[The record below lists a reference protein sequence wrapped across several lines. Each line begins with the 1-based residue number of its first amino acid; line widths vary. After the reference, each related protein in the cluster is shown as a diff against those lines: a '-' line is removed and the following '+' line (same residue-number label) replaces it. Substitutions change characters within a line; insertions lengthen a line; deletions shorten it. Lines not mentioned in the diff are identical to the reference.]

1 MKEKGINSMT
11 SMDREEWRRKIKRHG
26 TERSDTIDALY
37 INGDNKKY
45 VFHMLGESLI
55 K

>member
-1 MKEKGINSMT
+1 MG
-11 SMDREEWRRKIKRHG
+11 WQRRKENTNKIKSLG
-26 TERSDTIDALY
+26 TERCDTIDALY